1 MRLILT
7 ISALFIGYTVFSQNN
22 YYFGYQA
29 GFKYGC
35 QCMDLSPK
43 NVAFY
48 NGTYDQGYLDGK
60 VDGLIFSKN
69 KTNNSTNQQQENYN
83 KPHNYNQPVYTPDFA
98 LIERALSA
106 RQSSYNSNKQRVD
119 SYVNSLKET
128 IQLIR
133 DNRSNS
139 AVNKK
144 IAALYLL
151 ENAFYKDMNK
161 VYGANLDFSIT
172 SNLNYAI
179 STFDKHSVAL
189 SNLISEIKSDAELS
203 SFRIN
208 QLMTLY
214 NSFENKNVSV
224 KDGWHLVYATN
235 QKDFYEI
242 RRVYVSKNRIQ
253 KYIKEGSQF
262 KEWDSLSIELSTEIS
277 NCKSTLKLIGIET
290 FYEIFFINVL
300 SDPTKFA
307 DPPSPTGKISFWT
320 NYSKEIIQIYVENQH
335 VGTINSSFTS
345 ATPNCGQT
353 GTVVFINTAGTYN
366 YVAVSD
372 KYRWTGTITISA
384 NGCSSQ
390 KLTE

>member
-1 MRLILT
+1 MKLILT
-7 ISALFIGYTVFSQNN
+7 ISTIIIGYTVFSQNN
-22 YYFGYQA
+22 YYFGYNA

-43 NVAFY
+43 NVALY
-48 NGTYDQGYLDGK
+48 SGTYDQGYLDGK
-60 VDGLIFSKN
+60 VDGLIFSNNKN
-69 KTNNSTNQQQENYN
+69 NNSTNKKQKNYN
-83 KPHNYNQPVYTPDFA
+83 KPNNYNLPVYTPDFD
-98 LIERALSA
+98 LIERALSL
-106 RQSSYNSNKQRVD
+106 RQSTYNSNKQRVD

-133 DNRSNS
+133 DKKGSS

-144 IAALYLL
+144 IAALFLL
-151 ENAFYKDMNK
+151 ENAFYKDLNN
-161 VYGANLDFSIT
+161 VYRANLDLSIT

-208 QLMTLY
+208 QLMNLY

-235 QKDFYEI
+235 QKDFCEI
-242 RRVYVSKNRIQ
+242 RRVYVSQNRIQ

-262 KEWDSLSIELSTEIS
+262 KEWDSFSIELSTEIS
-277 NCKSTLKLIGIET
+277 NCKSTLKLKGIDI
-290 FYEIFFINVL
+290 FCEIFFINVL

-307 DPPSPTGKISFWT
+307 DSPSPTGKISFWT
-320 NYSKEIIQIYVENQH
+320 NYGKEAIHIYIDNQH
-335 VGTINSSFTS
+335 VGSINSSFTS

-372 KYRWTGTITISA
+372 KYRWTGSITISA
-384 NGCSSQ
+384 NDCNSQ
-390 KLTE
+390 KLIE